1 MFCKNCGKQL
11 ADNAFACPECGTLV
25 NPENQKQVPT
35 QVKKKKCNTS
45 FLISLFSIFAWLG
58 VCDIL
63 FYLIY
68 LIMLTPIRPSISTV
82 DYYKWRMIF
91 SILSFG
97 CGITAFVF
105 GCMEKENKALKLI
118 SVLIFISSLVSCL
131 SCIRTYMMYYSYY

>member
-25 NPENQKQVPT
+25 NPETQKQSSA
-35 QVKKKKCNTS
+35 QVKKKKCNTA

-58 VCDIL
+58 VCDVS
-63 FYLIY
+63 FYLMY
-68 LIMLTPIRPSISTV
+68 LIAHIRPSISTV

-105 GCMEKENKALKLI
+105 GCIEKENKALKLI
-118 SVLIFISSLVSCL
+118 SVLVLISSLVSCL
-131 SCIRTYMMYYSYY
+131 SCIRTYTMYYSYY